1 MVVRTNDTEPEFCSD
16 NDYDLTSSTT
26 SLENLQALV
35 GLGSAI
41 ASAAAPAVAAIGLS
55 GMFIGWIKKVYQQT
69 YVRHKRF

>member
-1 MVVRTNDTEPEFCSD
+1 MVVRTNDTEPEFYSD
-16 NDYDLTSSTT
+16 IDYGLTYSTT

-55 GMFIGWIKKVYQQT
+55 AMFIGWINKVYQQT
-69 YVRHKRF
+69 YVQHKRF